1 MLSDVKTYRKVT
13 VVQYCKTL
21 NSQHQNL
28 ATHINL
34 IYFINIMLYHHLLTK
49 NVALQ
54 YAHWNLLV
62 PGDRTTAVGMGP
74 PRLMM
79 RLLHKK
85 M

>member
-1 MLSDVKTYRKVT
+1 MGAH
-13 VVQYCKTL
+13 YCKTL
-21 NSQHQNL
+21 ISQHQNL

-34 IYFINIMLYHHLLTK
+34 IDFYKYNAIRYLLTK

-85 M
+85 L